1 MNKQSNQD
9 KNMAHVLV
17 RGPARH
23 PMSTTHRD
31 WILYKASFGV
41 VINDHTNPA
50 ALTRVLAPRTSTHE
64 VWIIYKDYLSSQQIN
79 MW

>member
-1 MNKQSNQD
+1 
-9 KNMAHVLV
+9 MAHVLV

-31 WILYKASFGV
+31 WILYIASFVVV

-50 ALTRVLAPRTSTHE
+50 GLARVLAPRTL
-64 VWIIYKDYLSSQQIN
+64 IIYKVLSFITIDYHVVKSRRF
-79 MW
+79 MCTW